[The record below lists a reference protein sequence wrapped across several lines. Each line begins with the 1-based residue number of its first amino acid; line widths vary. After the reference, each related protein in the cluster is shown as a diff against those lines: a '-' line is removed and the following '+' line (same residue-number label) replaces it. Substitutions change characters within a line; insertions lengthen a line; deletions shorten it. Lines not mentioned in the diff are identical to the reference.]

1 MRKWNALISVLILA
15 LFIVHA
21 VSGTYQMAGI
31 LPGGSSFRK
40 MLAFVMLVLLILH
53 ALIGTILGIETV
65 KAMRKSILVHLLI
78 FYVKDSPKFVLHDFG
93 VQQLTVSI
101 LLVACLVVHLVF
113 GIRQLLISLGIRS
126 FSEILADVLFVVS
139 VVLLLSAIGFL
150 IYFYRWNLAWRP

>member
-1 MRKWNALISVLILA
+1 ML
-15 LFIVHA
+15 LF
-21 VSGTYQMAGI
+21 
-31 LPGGSSFRK
+31 
-40 MLAFVMLVLLILH
+40 
-53 ALIGTILGIETV
+53 
-65 KAMRKSILVHLLI
+65 ILVHLLI